1 MTTIFII
8 ISSILTVAAVIPY
21 IRDILRR
28 KTKPRVVS
36 WFTWSLLGGISAAAS
51 FAAHQYPAAILST
64 FSGIE
69 CLTIVILGFKN
80 GDKHFELFDVGCQ
93 IGAFV
98 GLILWWIYN
107 SPAIAI
113 VAAILID
120 FIAGLPTLRHAWRRP
135 NEETWTT
142 YALSGLG
149 AAFTLAAVNDYM
161 ITSAANPIYLVLI
174 NATFTAVILFRR
186 KQTGNT

>member
-1 MTTIFII
+1 MATVFII
-8 ISSILTVAAVIPY
+8 ISSILTLAAVIPY
-21 IRDILRR
+21 IRDILKK

-36 WFTWSLLGGISAAAS
+36 WFTWSLLAGISAAAS
-51 FAAHQYPAAILST
+51 FSAHQYPAAILSI
-64 FSGIE
+64 SSCIE
-69 CLTIVILGFKN
+69 CLAIVILGFKN
-80 GDKHFELFDVGCQ
+80 GDKHFEFFDVACQ
-93 IGAFV
+93 IGAFT

-135 NEETWTT
+135 NEETWAT

-149 AAFTLAAVNDYM
+149 AAFTLAAVNNYM
-161 ITSAANPIYLVLI
+161 ITSAANPIYLVLM
-174 NATFTAVILFRR
+174 NAAFTVVILTRR
-186 KQTGNT
+186 NKSGDT